1 MKGSRLA
8 NEYFHLLLK
17 REITPAERL
26 LERIEKNLQDSDLEK
41 GYLTAL
47 KGILVSVRTKSSSD
61 SLAHQVI
68 GDRKKASSVI
78 KDFNKRSKTRWE
90 TDFDK
95 GYFTA
100 WKDYLKIIIK
110 SKDRE

>member
-1 MKGSRLA
+1 MAK
-8 NEYFHLLLK
+8 EYFRLLLK
-17 REITPAERL
+17 REITSAERQ
-26 LERIEKNLQDSDLEK
+26 LEHIENNLQDGDLEK

-47 KGILVSVRTKSSSD
+47 KGILASVKTKSSRD
-61 SLAHQVI
+61 SLVHQVI

-90 TDFDK
+90 SDFDK

-100 WKDYLKIIIK
+100 WKDYLKVIIK
-110 SKDRE
+110 STS

>member
-1 MKGSRLA
+1 MKDSKLA
-8 NEYFHLLLK
+8 KEYFRLLLK
-17 REITPAERL
+17 REIASAERL
-26 LERIEKNLQDSDLEK
+26 LERIENSLQDGDLEK

-47 KGILVSVRTKSSSD
+47 KGMLASVRTKSYRD

-68 GDRKKASSVI
+68 RDRKKASSVI

-90 TDFDK
+90 SDFDK

-100 WKDYLKIIIK
+100 WKDYLKVIIK
-110 SKDRE
+110 STSLE